1 MIKTFTEN
9 DLVRFLYNEL
19 SNKESEEIERAIL
32 TDDVLQEQISTL
44 RKLHKDMDRLQVSPS
59 GKTVQKILEFSKG
72 YEVQSA

>member
-9 DLVRFLYNEL
+9 DLIRFLYNEL

-72 YEVQSA
+72 